1 MVTTTD
7 NTGWGVRLAT
17 LTLWAA
23 AAASAAYWG
32 LRLSVP
38 LGGVVPAVAVAALV
52 APDVAAINRLLGGT
66 VAPAASEKPQAPE
79 PAAKAQLTLLGVLAG
94 QRSSLGA
101 ALIAVNGQ
109 PAKPFRVGAQV
120 ADGLV
125 LQALAP
131 RQARLGATPNG
142 PAALT
147 LDMPPRR

>member
-7 NTGWGVRLAT
+7 TGWGVRLAT
-17 LTLWAA
+17 LALWAA

-32 LRLSVP
+32 LRLSAP
-38 LGGVVPAVAVAALV
+38 LGGMVPAVAVAAPV
-52 APDVAAINRLLGGT
+52 APDVAAISRLLGSAA
-66 VAPAASEKPQAPE
+66 APTGAEKPPATE
-79 PAAKAQLTLLGVLAG
+79 PATKAPLTLLGVLAG

-101 ALIAVNGQ
+101 ALIAVGGQ

-125 LQALAP
+125 LQALEP

-142 PAALT
+142 PATLT
-147 LDMPPRR
+147 LDMPPRP